1 MFTRRNDG
9 LRAAWIDAVRAELGY
24 TPRPDGSTV
33 YGEAARYV
41 GPPWNGMLVD
51 YCARKGGLE
60 LPSCAST
67 TGGLAQLLAD
77 GRQVLRPETGDL
89 VFYAFSADGGV
100 GQPHVGVVTDVSRWG
115 TDGTF
120 RAIEGAVPSGLPRSN
135 GGVGVYERTRHGT
148 DVLAF
153 CRPAYTER
161 TPETARPDASGLP
174 LVTVAHLT
182 TPRRNRA
189 TELFQDALAAC
200 AGLRTRDRGAYC
212 SRTRSATARFQR
224 THGRLGADASGLPD
238 DFTVRRLAQVSGLFR
253 VD

>member
-1 MFTRRNDG
+1 MFTRRNET
-9 LRAAWIDAVRAELGY
+9 RRTAWIDAVRAELGY

-51 YCARKGGLE
+51 WCARKSGLE

-67 TGGLAQLLAD
+67 TGGLAALLAD
-77 GRQVLRPETGDL
+77 GRQVLRPEPGDL
-89 VFYAFSADGGV
+89 VFYAFAADGGV
-100 GQPHVGVVTDVSRWG
+100 GQPHVGVVADVSRWA
-115 TDGTF
+115 TDSTF

-153 CRPAYTER
+153 CRPDYTER
-161 TPETARPDASGLP
+161 RPADGPPTDGLP

-182 TPRRNRA
+182 TGRRGRA

-238 DFTVRRLAQVSGLFR
+238 DFTVRRLAQASGLFR
-253 VD
+253 AE